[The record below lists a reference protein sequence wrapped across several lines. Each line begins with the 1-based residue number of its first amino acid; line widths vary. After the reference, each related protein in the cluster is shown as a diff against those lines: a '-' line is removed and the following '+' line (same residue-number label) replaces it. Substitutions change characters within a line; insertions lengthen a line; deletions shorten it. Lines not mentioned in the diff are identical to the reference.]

1 MTSQRDD
8 TSSAFDISNVT
19 DIDRDEEVIDDKQI
33 EKSLNRE
40 SDEDKLIQ
48 NTNEF
53 DFTAPLQEQETEEGP
68 NETAKN
74 GSKQPF
80 LGTSKSNNY
89 IDSNASSLT
98 NSNQRGVKFLSDY
111 SVVQQ
116 ASSKLID
123 DANEP
128 LLGKKSTDDPN
139 TSSSTRFKVTKKE
152 VKASKINKG
161 GLSGSGSTS
170 SKGFAPGEIESKF
183 FVDENGRLII
193 EKQAETKEDQ
203 GGHYSDEESHPYQS
217 KRNYLN
223 KFSLSLFN

>member
-1 MTSQRDD
+1 MTE
-8 TSSAFDISNVT
+8 
-19 DIDRDEEVIDDKQI
+19 IDKDEEVIDDKQI

-53 DFTAPLQEQETEEGP
+53 DFTAPLQEQESEEGP
-68 NETAKN
+68 AETTKN
-74 GSKQPF
+74 GNKLPL

-123 DANEP
+123 DVNEP
-128 LLGKKSTDDPN
+128 LLSKQN
-139 TSSSTRFKVTKKE
+139 TEDQNASNTTRFKVVKKE
-152 VKASKINKG
+152 VKAHKINKG
-161 GLSGSGSTS
+161 GLSGSGSNG
-170 SKGFAPGEIESKF
+170 SKGFAPSETESKF

-193 EKQAETKEDQ
+193 EKHVEAKDDL
-203 GGHYSDEESHPYQS
+203 GHYSDEDTHPYQS
-217 KRNYLN
+217 KRNF
-223 KFSLSLFN
+223 K